1 MTLIAEDLLLL
12 LLDDESGKPQTGQ
25 LDTAL
30 GGALLVELA
39 LAGAVTVSRETKPS
53 IWKQAKVRAEPGVE
67 VDDVVLAEALRTI
80 GERERSAQDLV
91 VRLGKGLGETL
102 CSRLAK
108 RGVLERRD
116 DKVLGLFPR
125 TRWPARD
132 CAHEEDVRR
141 QLTAVLV
148 EGAEPEP
155 RAGALVALLYAVD
168 RAHQTV
174 PHDGL
179 SSGEVRRRC
188 EGSQRGSVG
197 RGRGEERDRGR
208 HCRHDRR
215 RGGRHVGRRR
225 RHRDLTS
232 TDVLGASPEAR
243 PYLPGCALRRL
254 VPG

>member
-1 MTLIAEDLLLL
+1 VTAGRASYARSVTLIAEDLLLL
-12 LLDDESGKPQTGQ
+12 LLDDESGKPQTSQ

-39 LAGAVTVSRETKPS
+39 LAGAVTVNTETKPS
-53 IWKQAKVRAEPGVE
+53 IWKQAKVRAEPGVP

-91 VRLGKGLGETL
+91 VRLGKGLGDTL

-108 RGVLERRD
+108 RGVLERHD

-148 EGAEPEP
+148 HGARPEP
-155 RAGALVALLYAVD
+155 RVGALVALLYAVD

-179 SSGEVRRRC
+179 SSGEVRRRAKEAA
-188 EGSQRGSVG
+188 EGQWAAVAVRNAIAAVTAATTAAVVAATTAAAVG
-197 RGRGEERDRGR
+197 TG
-208 HCRHDRR
+208 
-215 RGGRHVGRRR
+215 
-225 RHRDLTS
+225 T
-232 TDVLGASPEAR
+232 
-243 PYLPGCALRRL
+243 
-254 VPG
+254 

>member
-39 LAGAVTVSRETKPS
+39 LAGAVTVSTETKPS

-67 VDDVVLAEALRTI
+67 VDDVVLAEALHTI

-91 VRLGKGLGETL
+91 VRLGKGLGDTL

-155 RAGALVALLYAVD
+155 RVGALVALLYAVD

-174 PHDGL
+174 PHAGL
-179 SSGEVRRRC
+179 SSGEVRRRAKEAA
-188 EGSQRGSVG
+188 EGQWAAVAVRNAIAAVTAATTAAVVAATTAAAVG
-197 RGRGEERDRGR
+197 TG
-208 HCRHDRR
+208 
-215 RGGRHVGRRR
+215 
-225 RHRDLTS
+225 T
-232 TDVLGASPEAR
+232 
-243 PYLPGCALRRL
+243 
-254 VPG
+254 